1 MSLISSMLN
10 RGLST
15 LAKAEGSAVQYAT
28 GAGWAN
34 LDNALWH
41 QRQSNPEH
49 DDERGQEVIVH
60 MATLTWPLSG
70 PSLNYGALVRQSSS
84 SDAFRVVV
92 SSATNQHRQA
102 TIERREVLKY
112 SADRGGT
119 R

>member
-1 MSLISSMLN
+1 MTIITSMLN

-15 LAKAEGSAVQYAT
+15 LANAEGSEVQYST
-28 GAGWAN
+28 GSGWAN
-34 LDNALWH
+34 LDDALWH

-70 PSLNYGALVRQSSS
+70 PALEYGALVRQSAS

-102 TIERREVLKY
+102 TVERREVLKY
-112 SADRGGT
+112 SSDRGGT